1 MNKTI
6 YSYSILHSMQ
16 IKIMIFGIILSALLA
31 SCNMQDE
38 DSKHNKDPEQTIN
51 EIADPDL
58 FIGKQK
64 AKAMVLGVFH
74 FHNPALDSYKPKYPF
89 DIFESRRQEE
99 LELLLQQIAQYKPTK
114 ILVEWDRIKDDS
126 IANDRYRN
134 YLNGTFS
141 IDDKGNEVYQIGFR
155 LAKMLGHKRIYC
167 ADASA
172 EWFGAE
178 LDWDNY
184 DVEAYLKSKGQYVK
198 STRYDFQSF
207 YEWSD
212 SLKTMQTLSE
222 HFAMLNSPSNRLKDH
237 QAYLTALILEGAGD
251 NYVGADAVA
260 KWYRRNLRIFANAY
274 DFTDFDSEERLLLIY
289 GSGHVWQL
297 RQFFMDSPDFD
308 YIESIEYLIK

>member
-6 YSYSILHSMQ
+6 YGYSIHHSMQ
-16 IKIMIFGIILSALLA
+16 VKIIIFGIIFSSLLA
-31 SCNMQDE
+31 SCNMQE
-38 DSKHNKDPEQTIN
+38 EESKQKKDDPKQNNN
-51 EIADPDL
+51 EIEDPDL
-58 FIGKQK
+58 FIGKHK

-74 FHNPALDSYKPKYPF
+74 FHNPGLDGYKPKHPF
-89 DIFESRRQEE
+89 DILENRRQEE
-99 LELLLQQIAQYKPTK
+99 LEILLQQIAQYKPTK

-141 IDDKGNEVYQIGFR
+141 IDDKSNEVYQIGFR

-167 ADASA
+167 SDAST
-172 EWFGAE
+172 EWFGVE

-184 DVEAYLKSKGQYVK
+184 DVEAYLKSKGQYAK

-207 YEWSD
+207 YEWCD
-212 SLKTMQTLSE
+212 SLKTVQTLSE

-237 QAYLTALILEGAGD
+237 QAYLTDLVLEGAGD
-251 NYVGADAVA
+251 NYVGADGVA

-274 DFTDFDSEERLLLIY
+274 DFTDFDREDRLLLIY

-297 RQFFMDSPDFD
+297 RQLLMDSPDF
-308 YIESIEYLIK
+308 EYVELNEY